1 MNDMAI
7 QASANGFLLGLQ
19 VAERLNGLGL
29 GTTLQKED
37 EMVDLILG
45 LAEGTRRFDAN
56 ADLLS
61 SLPGTADLQT
71 KQSSLQ
77 SAMQEVLKSLCRSRL
92 RRPEHEHSSQQDENG
107 HLRPG

>member
-19 VAERLNGLGL
+19 VAELLNGLGL
-29 GTTLQKED
+29 GSTLQKED
-37 EMVDLILG
+37 ELVDLILG
-45 LAEGTRRFDAN
+45 LAEGTRRFDGN

-77 SAMQEVLKSLCRSRL
+77 SAMQQAAARL
-92 RRPEHEHSSQQDENG
+92 TEWYRRQCG
-107 HLRPG
+107 MG